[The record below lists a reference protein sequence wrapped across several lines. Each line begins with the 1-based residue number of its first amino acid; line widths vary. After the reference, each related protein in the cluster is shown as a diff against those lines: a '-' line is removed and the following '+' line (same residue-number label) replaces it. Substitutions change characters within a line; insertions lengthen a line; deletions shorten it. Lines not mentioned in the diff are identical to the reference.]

1 MRSFAVSAHSIINKI
16 TLVTAILLPNYQPSL
31 TGEGVLFLQNL
42 HAKQGAF
49 YHFLKLRYGKLDDLL
64 YIIGLNGGLV
74 SRLISADRSAFS
86 ALTDD
91 NISLFRVSL
100 GKNRLQKSAAIRGSV
115 SGIYVNVQ
123 GVKAKRTVVTRGVA
137 EGQYLPFA
145 VFTNE
150 AAIVLLKSFLLHVV
164 FLPFVTIFAAQTV
177 LIAMIMH

>member
-1 MRSFAVSAHSIINKI
+1 M
-16 TLVTAILLPNYQPSL
+16 
-31 TGEGVLFLQNL
+31 
-42 HAKQGAF
+42 
-49 YHFLKLRYGKLDDLL
+49 
-64 YIIGLNGGLV
+64 

-115 SGIYVNVQ
+115 AGIYVNVQ

-164 FLPFVTIFAAQTV
+164 FLPFVTIFAAQAV